1 LRYSAII
8 ADDEP
13 PARQRLLDLIEDVDW
28 IDCVGVASDGSEAV
42 RLIDALDPDNA
53 FLDIRM
59 PGASGVEVVEK
70 SKHAPHVIF
79 TTAYDRYAVT
89 AFELHAVDYLLKPF
103 SEERFLTA
111 VDRVRETIEA
121 TRRPGESTRSGNL
134 VDSADSSRS
143 VDSAGRAREALARG
157 LAPQRRFVRAR
168 GKIVPL
174 PLHDIVR
181 LEAQDDYVLIHTDDR
196 QYLVH
201 VRLKD
206 LLDRLDSSQ
215 FVRIHRSHV
224 VCIDR
229 IKSLEPYDGH
239 RLLVELADDTSL
251 VASRSGTKLLRALVL

>member
-1 LRYSAII
+1 MRYSAII

-28 IDCVGVASDGSEAV
+28 IDCVGIASDGAEAV
-42 RLIDALDPDNA
+42 RLIDALDPDIA

-70 SKHAPHVIF
+70 MVNTPHIIF

-111 VDRVRETIEA
+111 VDRVREMIEA
-121 TRRPGESTRSGNL
+121 RRRIDESGGSGGSG
-134 VDSADSSRS
+134 DPP
-143 VDSAGRAREALARG
+143 DSAGRARAALSSG
-157 LAPQRRFVRAR
+157 VVPQRLFVRER

-174 PLHDIVR
+174 PLDDIVR
-181 LEAQDDYVLIHTDDR
+181 LEAQDDYVMIHTKDR
-196 QYLVH
+196 QHLVR

-206 LLDRLDSSQ
+206 LAERLDSSS

-224 VCIDR
+224 VSIDR

-239 RLLVELADDTSL
+239 RLLVELVDGSSL
-251 VASRSGTKLLRALVL
+251 VASKNGTKLLRALVL

>member
-1 LRYSAII
+1 MRYSAII

-28 IDCVGVASDGSEAV
+28 INCVGVASNGAEAV
-42 RLIDALDPDNA
+42 RLIDALDPDLA

-70 SKHAPHVIF
+70 TLNTPHVIF

-111 VDRVRETIEA
+111 VDRVREMIEA
-121 TRRPGESTRSGNL
+121 RRRFDESGGSGGSGGS
-134 VDSADSSRS
+134 DDPA
-143 VDSAGRAREALARG
+143 DSAGRARAAPSSG
-157 LAPQRRFVRAR
+157 VVPQRLFVRER

-174 PLHDIVR
+174 PL
-181 LEAQDDYVLIHTDDR
+181 
-196 QYLVH
+196 
-201 VRLKD
+201 KD
-206 LLDRLDSSQ
+206 LAERLDSSS

-224 VCIDR
+224 VSIDR

-239 RLLVELADDTSL
+239 RLLVKLVDGPSL
-251 VASRSGTKLLRALVL
+251 VASKNGTKLLRALVL